1 VSKEGLIKVVLASIR
16 HEHPMTK
23 LEIATRA
30 KELLVSGLR
39 LEVSA
44 EEIVDAEPIFGAG
57 LGLDSIDA
65 LEFVV
70 LVEEEFGVTIPDE
83 TVAKRAFA
91 SIDAL
96 AEFIHVEQQSQA
108 G

>member
-1 VSKEGLIKVVLASIR
+1 MNKGDISR
-16 HEHPMTK
+16 
-23 LEIATRA
+23 RA
-30 KELLVSGLR
+30 KELLIEGLR
-39 LEVSA
+39 LEMTP
-44 EEIVDAEPIFGAG
+44 EEIVDSEPIFGEG

-70 LVEEEFGVTIPDE
+70 LVEERFGVSIPDE
-83 TVAKRAFA
+83 TAAKQAFA

-96 AEFIHVEQQSQA
+96 TDFIHASRQAQA

>member
-1 VSKEGLIKVVLASIR
+1 
-16 HEHPMTK
+16 MTK
-23 LEIATRA
+23 PEIARRA

-39 LEVSA
+39 LDVSP
-44 EEIVDAEPIFGAG
+44 EEIVDSEPIFGAG

-70 LVEEEFGVTIPDE
+70 LIEENFGVSIPDE
-83 TVAKRAFA
+83 NVARQAFA

-96 AEFIHVEQQSQA
+96 AQFIDEQRQRSA
-108 G
+108 LA